1 MINRIERPL
10 ANDHPD
16 GSFSVHLFL
25 HRPKTQNLRIIGQY
39 THNLLGLKTLSFA
52 LLLSSTKIWIKG
64 PQIGSDMPSALGLV
78 SICLCFCWSLQR
90 AKPISNI
97 QSPPQHHTYQ
107 DLFPFLGV
115 RLKYL
120 LSSQCEDFKTYKSI
134 TLWSLWLFVGQVLW
148 RKQRSLASISNQPAP
163 MIHIIK
169 RRGQLTTSTFSCLL
183 WRKLYPNI
191 QSSGPSEPRFRQG
204 HFSHNLDT
212 PQSLRY
218 HLKIH
223 LST

>member
-78 SICLCFCWSLQR
+78 QLVPHDIFYVCLYSLY
-90 AKPISNI
+90 AA
-97 QSPPQHHTYQ
+97 PPKTTETH
-107 DLFPFLGV
+107 LC
-115 RLKYL
+115 L
-120 LSSQCEDFKTYKSI
+120 L
-134 TLWSLWLFVGQVLW
+134 LVLNL
-148 RKQRSLASISNQPAP
+148 R
-163 MIHIIK
+163 
-169 RRGQLTTSTFSCLL
+169 TTS
-183 WRKLYPNI
+183 LYGN
-191 QSSGPSEPRFRQG
+191 SYPSE
-204 HFSHNLDT
+204 
-212 PQSLRY
+212 
-218 HLKIH
+218 
-223 LST
+223 LSYLTKCRDPNSK

>member
-78 SICLCFCWSLQR
+78 
-90 AKPISNI
+90 
-97 QSPPQHHTYQ
+97 HHHLDIVHHLY
-107 DLFPFLGV
+107 DN
-115 RLKYL
+115 YL
-120 LSSQCEDFKTYKSI
+120 LIVHLLTPV
-134 TLWSLWLFVGQVLW
+134 SLHPTPRAGKLQSAGHLRIF
-148 RKQRSLASISNQPAP
+148 SNKFLTFTCYL
-163 MIHIIK
+163 MIE
-169 RRGQLTTSTFSCLL
+169 L
-183 WRKLYPNI
+183 
-191 QSSGPSEPRFRQG
+191 QSSCFDI
-204 HFSHNLDT
+204 HFLH
-212 PQSLRY
+212 
-218 HLKIH
+218 
-223 LST
+223 

>member
-78 SICLCFCWSLQR
+78 PKYSTARDLRSNRTTRPITTNLNASPRSNWNTFCLSHIWRCIPY
-90 AKPISNI
+90 AKYINNYKREGVMLN
-97 QSPPQHHTYQ
+97 TYQ
-107 DLFPFLGV
+107 QV
-115 RLKYL
+115 
-120 LSSQCEDFKTYKSI
+120 LSS
-134 TLWSLWLFVGQVLW
+134 
-148 RKQRSLASISNQPAP
+148 AS
-163 MIHIIK
+163 
-169 RRGQLTTSTFSCLL
+169 
-183 WRKLYPNI
+183 
-191 QSSGPSEPRFRQG
+191 
-204 HFSHNLDT
+204 
-212 PQSLRY
+212 
-218 HLKIH
+218 
-223 LST
+223 

>member
-78 SICLCFCWSLQR
+78 FHEKNISEIVIEFLVFNIAKSTTYIQYVVSHCLTGYVLQR
-90 AKPISNI
+90 VS
-97 QSPPQHHTYQ
+97 
-107 DLFPFLGV
+107 
-115 RLKYL
+115 L
-120 LSSQCEDFKTYKSI
+120 LSS
-134 TLWSLWLFVGQVLW
+134 
-148 RKQRSLASISNQPAP
+148 
-163 MIHIIK
+163 
-169 RRGQLTTSTFSCLL
+169 
-183 WRKLYPNI
+183 
-191 QSSGPSEPRFRQG
+191 
-204 HFSHNLDT
+204 
-212 PQSLRY
+212 
-218 HLKIH
+218 
-223 LST
+223 

>member
-78 SICLCFCWSLQR
+78 
-90 AKPISNI
+90 
-97 QSPPQHHTYQ
+97 
-107 DLFPFLGV
+107 LFAAAGAATNCALV
-115 RLKYL
+115 
-120 LSSQCEDFKTYKSI
+120 
-134 TLWSLWLFVGQVLW
+134 VL
-148 RKQRSLASISNQPAP
+148 IV
-163 MIHIIK
+163 
-169 RRGQLTTSTFSCLL
+169 
-183 WRKLYPNI
+183 
-191 QSSGPSEPRFRQG
+191 
-204 HFSHNLDT
+204 
-212 PQSLRY
+212 
-218 HLKIH
+218 
-223 LST
+223 

>member
-78 SICLCFCWSLQR
+78 YIWRSFWHTAAWWWKSLLIGWKWERGGSRFSVDDKLICFSSRQTSL
-90 AKPISNI
+90 NT
-97 QSPPQHHTYQ
+97 QSAGSVQSVVDGAVVAEILWENTIG
-107 DLFPFLGV
+107 LWEEG
-115 RLKYL
+115 
-120 LSSQCEDFKTYKSI
+120 SSFK
-134 TLWSLWLFVGQVLW
+134 
-148 RKQRSLASISNQPAP
+148 
-163 MIHIIK
+163 
-169 RRGQLTTSTFSCLL
+169 
-183 WRKLYPNI
+183 
-191 QSSGPSEPRFRQG
+191 
-204 HFSHNLDT
+204 
-212 PQSLRY
+212 
-218 HLKIH
+218 
-223 LST
+223 